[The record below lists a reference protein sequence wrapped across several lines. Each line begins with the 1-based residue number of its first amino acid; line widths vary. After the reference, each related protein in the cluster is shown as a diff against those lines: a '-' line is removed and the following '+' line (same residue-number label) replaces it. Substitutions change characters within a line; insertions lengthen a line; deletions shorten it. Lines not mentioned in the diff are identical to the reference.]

1 MTSQA
6 QAARAAADLIDVDV
20 LALVAKAN
28 QLEEMAAHE
37 AAGDD
42 FAAYWAG
49 SASSSVMHHYR
60 VGAVVNVGGR

>member
-6 QAARAAADLIDVDV
+6 QIQAANAAAELIDVDI

-28 QLEEMAAHE
+28 QLAEMNE
-37 AAGDD
+37 ATDS

-60 VGAVVNVGGR
+60 VGAVVNIRAR